1 MSLTNKISLEI
12 SSPGLLWQLHGDFS
26 GSISCLP
33 LLSSWNAT
41 SVEAYKKASR
51 DPAITFTFQA
61 ARRQVE
67 SLAFKETSP
76 KSHRILLLAFH

>member
-1 MSLTNKISLEI
+1 MSLTNKINLDF
-12 SSPGLLWQLHGDFS
+12 SSPGLLWQLRRDFS

-33 LLSSWNAT
+33 LIGSGNVAPI
-41 SVEAYKKASR
+41 EAYKMASR
-51 DPAITFTFQA
+51 DPAITFAFQA
-61 ARRQVE
+61 ARRQAK

>member
-1 MSLTNKISLEI
+1 MAPFPN
-12 SSPGLLWQLHGDFS
+12 
-26 GSISCLP
+26 CLP
-33 LLSSWNAT
+33 LLSSWNVAP
-41 SVEAYKKASR
+41 VEAYKMASR

-76 KSHRILLLAFH
+76 KSHRILLLAFN